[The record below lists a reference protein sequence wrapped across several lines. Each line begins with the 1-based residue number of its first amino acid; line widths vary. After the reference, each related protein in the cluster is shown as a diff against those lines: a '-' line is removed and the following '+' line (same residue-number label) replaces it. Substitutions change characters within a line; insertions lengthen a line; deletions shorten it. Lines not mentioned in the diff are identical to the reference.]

1 MKTKMFRKP
10 IFFSLLVVLLFII
23 APVAMAQDT
32 VTLTLLVDDGEINLT
47 PNQALVDA
55 YIAQNPNETIIIETR
70 PGGADGDNIV
80 KTRLATEDMTDIFF
94 YNSGSLLQALNP
106 AQTLVDLSDQPFV
119 DNIVESFIPTVSQG
133 DAIYGV
139 PTGTGMGGGIL
150 YNTAVYDALGLEVP
164 TTWDEFVANNE
175 VIAEAGIAPVLATFG
190 DTWTS
195 QLFVLADYYN
205 VEQGDPG
212 FAERYTNNEA
222 KYADTPAALAGF
234 EHMEQAYELGWF
246 QEDYATE
253 PFEAGLA
260 LLANG
265 EVAHFA
271 MLTFAIGTIETNFPD
286 QADDIGF
293 FAQPGNDPEANGVTI
308 WMPQATYI
316 PQTTEGANLEAA
328 LDYLAFIA
336 SVEGTEA
343 LTSAVAPQGPYL
355 IEGATLPDTVHPA
368 VQDLAAY
375 IEAGKSF
382 PALEFL
388 SPIKG
393 PNLEQLLVSI
403 GTGQMSALEAAEA
416 YDFDVER
423 QAQQLG
429 LPGW

>member
-1 MKTKMFRKP
+1 MKKLLFLVL
-10 IFFSLLVVLLFII
+10 LLVMI
-23 APVAMAQDT
+23 APVATAQDT
-32 VTLTLLVDDGEINLT
+32 VTLTLLVDDGEINLAQ
-47 PNQALVDA
+47 NQALVDA
-55 YIAQNPNETIIIETR
+55 YMAQNPDVEIIIETR

-106 AQTLVDLSDQPFV
+106 AQTLVDLSGQPFI
-119 DNIVESFIPTVSQG
+119 DNIVEGFIPTVSQG
-133 DAIYGV
+133 DGIYGV

-150 YNTAVYDALGLEVP
+150 YNKAVYEELGLEVP

-175 VIAEAGIAPVLATFG
+175 IIAEAGIAPVMATFG

-205 VEQGDPG
+205 VEQAVPG
-212 FAERYTNNEA
+212 FADMYTANEID
-222 KYADTPAALAGF
+222 YATTPAALAGF
-234 EHMEQAYELGWF
+234 EHMQQAYEAGWF
-246 QEDYATE
+246 QADYATE
-253 PFEAGLA
+253 TFEAGLA

-265 EVAHFA
+265 EVAHYP
-271 MLTFAIGTIETNFPD
+271 MLTFAIGTIETNFPE
-286 QADDIGF
+286 QADNIGF
-293 FAQPGNDPEANGVTI
+293 FAQPGNDSEANGVTL

-316 PQTTEGANLEAA
+316 PQTTEGEKLEAA
-328 LDYLAFIA
+328 LDYLAFVA
-336 SVEGTEA
+336 SVEGTEV
-343 LTSAVAPQGPYL
+343 LTEAVSPQGPYL
-355 IEGATLPDTVHPA
+355 IVGATLPDDVHPA

-375 IEAGKSF
+375 IERGVVY

-393 PNLEQLLVSI
+393 PNLEQLLVSV
-403 GTGQMSALEAAEA
+403 GTGQMTAVEAAEA